1 MTHHFY
7 IYNLYNEFA
16 CTAQYKTLLRAE
28 LKCDLNI
35 VRLFKISGRV
45 KTILFNA

>member
-16 CTAQYKTLLRAE
+16 CTVQHQTLLRAE

-35 VRLFKISGRV
+35 FRLFKISGRM
-45 KTILFNA
+45 KTILLNA